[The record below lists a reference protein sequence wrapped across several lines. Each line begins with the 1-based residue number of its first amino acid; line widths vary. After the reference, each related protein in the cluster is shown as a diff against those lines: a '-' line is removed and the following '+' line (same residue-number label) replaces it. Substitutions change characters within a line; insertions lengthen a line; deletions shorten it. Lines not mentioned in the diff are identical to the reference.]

1 MAVNYCIVRYAKNVF
16 MYWSLDVVS
25 AVVEREEGRAS
36 GLVVAVV
43 AVVHKVADLGLTF
56 KNLNLKFGS

>member
-1 MAVNYCIVRYAKNVF
+1 